1 MIQRVSGVGAEKA
14 VQFLGR
20 WETPRAFWEDTKR
33 HEAEVEA
40 ENRRLDLVESDV
52 VLGDN
57 GKGKGKPK
65 KVKRAKAEDYV
76 FAELDDG
83 GTRGIQGKLGAKI
96 WELFRTEGKYAPG
109 A

>member
-40 ENRRLDLVESDV
+40 ENRRLDLVESNIV
-52 VLGDN
+52 IGDH

-65 KVKRAKAEDYV
+65 KVKRAKAEEYV

-83 GTRGIQGKLGAKI
+83 GTRGIKGKLGAKI
-96 WELFRTEGKYAPG
+96 WELFRTEGKYALG